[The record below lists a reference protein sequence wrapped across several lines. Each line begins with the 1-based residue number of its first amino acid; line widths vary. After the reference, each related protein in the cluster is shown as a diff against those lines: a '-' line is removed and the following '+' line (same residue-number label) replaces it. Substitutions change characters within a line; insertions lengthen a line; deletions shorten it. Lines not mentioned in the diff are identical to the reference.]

1 MIDAVE
7 PRWNLIV
14 FVRAPMIGA
23 VKRRLASGI
32 GPLAAHRFY
41 VSTTRRL
48 LGRVC
53 GDPRWKTWL
62 AVTPDDYARRGR
74 FWAARVPRFPQG
86 AGDLGARMARA
97 LGRFDGPAVVVGSD
111 IPDLAS
117 CHVAAAFAALGRA
130 DIVFGPARDGGYWL
144 VGTRSPAVVSGLFR
158 GVRWSGPHALA
169 DTLANAANRRIV
181 VLKPLDDVDD
191 PADYDRFRRRIS
203 VP

>member
-1 MIDAVE
+1 MVE
-7 PRWNLIV
+7 TVAPRWNLIV

-41 VSTTRRL
+41 VATTRRL
-48 LGRVC
+48 LGRVS

-74 FWAARVPRFPQG
+74 FWPGQVERLPQG
-86 AGDLGARMARA
+86 TGDLAARMAGA
-97 LGRFDGPAVVVGSD
+97 LGRFGGPTVVVGSD
-111 IPDLAS
+111 IPDLAAR
-117 CHVAAAFAALGRA
+117 HVAAAFVALGRA
-130 DIVFGPARDGGYWL
+130 DIVFGPAGDGGYWL
-144 VGTRSPAVVSGLFR
+144 VGTRSPAVVPGLFR

-169 DTLANAANRRIV
+169 DTLSNAANRRV
-181 VLKPLDDVDD
+181 ALLEPLDDVDE
-191 PADYDRFRRRIS
+191 PADYDRLRRRIS